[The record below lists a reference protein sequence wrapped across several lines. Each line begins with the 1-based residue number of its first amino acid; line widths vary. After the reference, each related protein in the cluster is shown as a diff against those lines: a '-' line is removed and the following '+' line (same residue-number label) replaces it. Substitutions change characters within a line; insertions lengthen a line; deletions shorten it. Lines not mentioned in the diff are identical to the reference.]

1 MVGGS
6 GVEGRRGERPGE
18 GSRGEGSRIPE
29 RRRPVCG
36 TPARSVESRRLRHNP
51 ISSSFFSW
59 PLRPSRPFGPRLSLS
74 LSLSLPPSRPSA
86 LSPFHPTKRL
96 SPSLPRRCKPSP
108 SNARPIF
115 SSSSYTQNLFLRPRC
130 SLRQSEHL
138 SRTRG
143 NHASSLLLF
152 VRILLTPRELPDVC
166 PSSSTVS
173 A

>member
-1 MVGGS
+1 MLSVDARRVEKEGKPRGSVVVGGS

-74 LSLSLPPSRPSA
+74 LPPSRPSA
-86 LSPFHPTKRL
+86 LSLFRPTKRL
-96 SPSLPRRCKPSP
+96 SPSLPR
-108 SNARPIF
+108 
-115 SSSSYTQNLFLRPRC
+115 
-130 SLRQSEHL
+130 
-138 SRTRG
+138 
-143 NHASSLLLF
+143 
-152 VRILLTPRELPDVC
+152 
-166 PSSSTVS
+166 
-173 A
+173 